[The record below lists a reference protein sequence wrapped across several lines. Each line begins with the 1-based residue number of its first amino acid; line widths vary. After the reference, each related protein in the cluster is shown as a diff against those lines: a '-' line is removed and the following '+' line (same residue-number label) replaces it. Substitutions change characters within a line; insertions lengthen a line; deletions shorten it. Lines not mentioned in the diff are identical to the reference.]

1 AFLNAR
7 PTPVTVIDFGCGY
20 GAVLTTLLNVPA
32 FRNGAHK
39 YVGVDIAVSAEI
51 RTLWPDMHAD
61 APRPLFLKRGELF
74 SETHNWD
81 PPVQLIILRNVLH
94 EIPLSEISPT
104 FYHLVRNIS
113 PGAVILIQDM
123 VLLPEGEF
131 EAITWTPDA
140 IRCFF
145 PSECFSVDTV
155 SEISR
160 SGIIWM
166 NSEIRYTSLNTD
178 SAAIWR
184 IRCRDV
190 ARSRLSQISQ
200 SIDNWYNRRE
210 DVNSGLEYAHLN
222 HMYTK
227 LSRELNP
234 ATFDLPE
241 EVRMS
246 ALQIGGMRFNVV
258 TLEGDGVHTYRN
270 ADIECRLDTRV
281 YSLPD

>member
-1 AFLNAR
+1 MSVSDDGKNDRALLRYIGGFGKLPSIQTANPRADPELLQLGGWLQAFLNAR

-166 NSEIRYTSLNTD
+166 NS
-178 SAAIWR
+178 
-184 IRCRDV
+184 
-190 ARSRLSQISQ
+190 
-200 SIDNWYNRRE
+200 
-210 DVNSGLEYAHLN
+210 
-222 HMYTK
+222 
-227 LSRELNP
+227 
-234 ATFDLPE
+234 
-241 EVRMS
+241 
-246 ALQIGGMRFNVV
+246 
-258 TLEGDGVHTYRN
+258 
-270 ADIECRLDTRV
+270 
-281 YSLPD
+281 